1 MKSFLEK
8 QIKLLKYTSASD
20 GDDSYPGTILQ
31 PVRTLKRAEE
41 LCLEKAGGYYD
52 RNDINNA
59 VHISVGPG
67 TYYVDEPIMLPD
79 DCSMTSTAGQYA
91 TVIQKKKGW
100 ERTNGVL
107 VGSGNYV
114 QGFSYMN
121 FEVDNFDQPEGGFA
135 IAYRPGALLRRSPY
149 LRDSTQLSNFNRLD
163 VEPPLNPFNS
173 KGTILDLGQ
182 EFYLE
187 PGHSAQ
193 SNFEIDDEVTFSSGA
208 TGYISYIL
216 DIDSNSQIYVRNLK
230 GNVEVGDQLFAQ
242 RGGTGTV
249 QSIGIDDFPNRLV
262 GRGGGC
268 LLADRAVLDTDSLY
282 TYVLCFGFTPRTQNG
297 TGYVAKTVLVST
309 VSVHCQS
316 LLVRRSLLLTV
327 AK

>member
-1 MKSFLEK
+1 MTSFSRK
-8 QIKLLKYTSASD
+8 TNKALKVHVASD
-20 GDDSYPGTILQ
+20 GDDANPGTILQ

-41 LCLEKAGGYYD
+41 LCLEKAGGLFD

-107 VGSGNYV
+107 VGSGCYV

-149 LRDSTQLSNFNRLD
+149 LRDSTQLSNFNRL
-163 VEPPLNPFNS
+163 
-173 KGTILDLGQ
+173 
-182 EFYLE
+182 
-187 PGHSAQ
+187 
-193 SNFEIDDEVTFSSGA
+193 
-208 TGYISYIL
+208 
-216 DIDSNSQIYVRNLK
+216 
-230 GNVEVGDQLFAQ
+230 
-242 RGGTGTV
+242 
-249 QSIGIDDFPNRLV
+249 
-262 GRGGGC
+262 GR
-268 LLADRAVLDTDSLY
+268 
-282 TYVLCFGFTPRTQNG
+282 
-297 TGYVAKTVLVST
+297 
-309 VSVHCQS
+309 
-316 LLVRRSLLLTV
+316 
-327 AK
+327 